1 MSDLKNNKGFATL
14 IMIIILTGLVLII
27 TLSLTNIIITKIKI
41 GKNLI
46 LSAQSYYSAES
57 GVEDGLF
64 RVINDYSYAV
74 GLNTFDLDGAA
85 VDLYITEN
93 GNETTIESLSDFSNH
108 ERKVKVSLVIT
119 SDDLAFHYGVQ
130 VGPGGL
136 TMGNNSEI
144 DGNIYSDGTI
154 TGGSGS
160 EITGDVF
167 VATGMSLDRA
177 WTTYNSDEIFG
188 KTNPVLDIAQSFS
201 PTTSNSL
208 SQVSLY
214 IKKSSNPAD
223 RTIYLVDNNGGS
235 PAKTFAGGAPPSAI
249 LDTSKIASSYGWV
262 DFSFS
267 SPPSLSAGQTYWLI
281 IDTAASASKYF
292 TIGRDLT
299 LGNTNGVSK
308 YSADWN
314 AGSPV
319 WNADAGDLDFKVWL
333 GGVSTSLNSVDV
345 GGNAH
350 AHSIV
355 SSDIT
360 GDAYYETISG
370 STVGGVSYPGSPDP
384 AVEALPISDGN
395 ITDWENDALG
405 INPSLPASLCTQP
418 VSITIG
424 GGVLDCDFTPANG
437 ITITL
442 NGTLWVKGDITLGV
456 GTKVIL
462 GSGYGTKSGVI
473 IADNPGSES
482 TSGKILTDNNV
493 IICGSQGLNGGDCF
507 PSVGSYILMLSKH
520 SGAATYA
527 INVRNNTNGAI
538 FYAHLGTAHINNGAG
553 LKEVTAY
560 KLELAPTAVVTY
572 ESGLANASF
581 TSGPG
586 AGWQIHNWNE
596 FE

>member
-14 IMIIILTGLVLII
+14 IMIIILTGLVLVI

-64 RVINDYSYAV
+64 RVMNDYSYAA
-74 GLNTFDLDGAA
+74 GLNSFNLDGAS
-85 VDLYITEN
+85 VDLDIIQN
-93 GNETTIESLSDFSNH
+93 GNDTTIESSSDFSNNK
-108 ERKVKVSLVIT
+108 RKVKASLVIT

-154 TGGSGS
+154 MGGNGA
-160 EITGDVF
+160 EATGDVF

-177 WTTYNSDEIFG
+177 WTTYNSDEDFG
-188 KTNPVLDIAQSFS
+188 KSSPVLDMAQSFS

-208 SQVSLY
+208 SQVSFY
-214 IKKSSNPAD
+214 IKKNGTPAD
-223 RTIYLVDNNGGS
+223 RTIYVVDDNSGS
-235 PAKTFAGGAPPSAI
+235 PAKTFGGGAPPSTI
-249 LDTSKIASSYGWV
+249 LDTSKIGGSYGWV

-267 SPPSLSAGQTYWLI
+267 SPPSLIAGQTYWI
-281 IDTAASASKYF
+281 IADTAVSASKYF
-292 TIGRDLT
+292 TIGRDLA

-308 YSADWN
+308 YSADWS

-319 WNADAGDLDFKVWL
+319 WDGDGGDFDFKVWL
-333 GGVSTSLNSVDV
+333 GGLATSVNGIDV
-345 GGNAH
+345 GGNAY

-355 SSDIT
+355 DCDIAE
-360 GDAYYETISG
+360 DAYYQTISG
-370 STVGGVSYPGSPDP
+370 STVGGVSYPGSLDP
-384 AVEALPISDGN
+384 PVEALPISDSN
-395 ITDWENDALG
+395 ITDWKNDAVG
-405 INPSLPASLCTQP
+405 IDPSLPASLCTQP
-418 VSITIG
+418 VSITIN
-424 GGVLDCDFTPANG
+424 GGVLDCDFTPASG

-456 GTKVIL
+456 GTKVVL
-462 GSGYGTKSGVI
+462 GSGYGSKSGVV
-473 IADNPGSES
+473 IADNPGNES
-482 TSGKILTDNNV
+482 TSGKILTENLV
-493 IICGSQGLNGGDCF
+493 VICGSQGFDGSDCF
-507 PSVGSYILMLSKH
+507 PSVGSYILTLSTH
-520 SGAATYA
+520 SGAATNA
-527 INVRNNTNGAI
+527 IDVRNNTNGAI
-538 FYAHLGTAHINNGAG
+538 FYAHRGIAHINNGAN

-560 KLELAPTAVVTY
+560 KLDLAPTAVVTY

-586 AGWQIHNWNE
+586 AGWRIDNWNE